1 MTFLS
6 YSTPPKLDHSKYA
19 AMGWPRYLWMKIKL
33 MRLLFVLP
41 FEILV
46 SPLVAR
52 SKAKSFKRVVGD
64 TLFRFVTDTLP
75 DVELQYFLG
84 TSVGIYSE
92 WARKEK
98 LPITIDE
105 LQGEGKLLWIGPKRT
120 EKVILF
126 CHGGAYIAPLQNFM
140 LPFWRF
146 IQLELER
153 RGLEVGIAIMSYS
166 VIPVAHFP
174 IPLWQANQAIKH
186 LTYVENVK
194 PSNLQLVG
202 DSAGGNLV
210 SQILSSML
218 HPPFS
223 PPIIPPGTRLRGA
236 YMMSPWISMTG
247 AGSQESNEILPSFIE
262 NDHTDVLS
270 TDSLVR
276 WGSDVL
282 SGLQNPFFDV
292 PFVDPIR
299 APSDWYKGLSDV
311 VERVFVSTGEFECLR
326 DADRVFFKE
335 KIQPWHG
342 KAEFFEL
349 KGGVHNDPFFDFY
362 VGDRPLGARQ
372 KLTPM
377 VLDWVAN
384 GFEDDKGEEN

>member
-1 MTFLS
+1 MIGRHSSAADNTAIFGFAGRDRNDTLIS
-6 YSTPPKLDHSKYA
+6 RCVQWVVPVFTDLLPELVIYPDYMRVAPPKLDNSKYA

-52 SKAKSFKRVVGD
+52 SKTKSFKRVVGD

-105 LQGEGKLLWIGPKRT
+105 LQGEGKLLWIGPKKT

-174 IPLWQANQAIKH
+174 TPLWQANQAIKH
-186 LTYVENVK
+186 LTFVENVK
-194 PSNLQLVG
+194 PSNLQLALTEGLG
-202 DSAGGNLV
+202 DTG
-210 SQILSSML
+210 SS
-218 HPPFS
+218 
-223 PPIIPPGTRLRGA
+223 RGA
-236 YMMSPWISMTG
+236 LEPELTVLNHN
-247 AGSQESNEILPSFIE
+247 GSFSHLAWR
-262 NDHTDVLS
+262 T
-270 TDSLVR
+270 
-276 WGSDVL
+276 
-282 SGLQNPFFDV
+282 
-292 PFVDPIR
+292 
-299 APSDWYKGLSDV
+299 
-311 VERVFVSTGEFECLR
+311 
-326 DADRVFFKE
+326 
-335 KIQPWHG
+335 
-342 KAEFFEL
+342 
-349 KGGVHNDPFFDFY
+349 
-362 VGDRPLGARQ
+362 
-372 KLTPM
+372 
-377 VLDWVAN
+377 
-384 GFEDDKGEEN
+384 

>member
-1 MTFLS
+1 MVLAFILS
-6 YSTPPKLDHSKYA
+6 
-19 AMGWPRYLWMKIKL
+19 
-33 MRLLFVLP
+33 
-41 FEILV
+41 FEILA
-46 SPLVAR
+46 SPFVTR
-52 SKAKSFKRVVGD
+52 SKSKSFRRVVGD
-64 TLFRFVTDTLP
+64 TLFRFVTATFP

-92 WARKEK
+92 WARNKK
-98 LPITIDE
+98 LSVTIDE
-105 LQGEGKLLWIGPKRT
+105 LQGGGKLLWIGPKKT
-120 EKVILF
+120 EKVLLF

-146 IQLELER
+146 IQLELEK

-174 IPLWQANQAIKH
+174 TPLWQASQAIKH
-186 LTYVENVK
+186 LMYVDNVK
-194 PSNLQLVG
+194 PSNLQLFG

-247 AGSQESNEILPSFIE
+247 VGSPKSKEVLPSFTE
-262 NDHTDVLS
+262 NDHCDVLS
-270 TDSLVR
+270 TKSLLR

-282 SGLQNPFFDV
+282 SGLQHPSSDV
-292 PFVDPIR
+292 PYVDPIR
-299 APSDWYKGLSDV
+299 APSDWYKGLQEV
-311 VERVFVSTGEFECLR
+311 VDRVFVSTGEYECLR
-326 DADRVFFKE
+326 DANRMFFE
-335 KIQPWHG
+335 RKIRPCHG
-342 KAEFFEL
+342 NAEFFEL

-362 VGDRPLGARQ
+362 VADGPLGARQ
-372 KLTPM
+372 KLTPII
-377 VLDWVAN
+377 LDWVER
-384 GFEDDKGEEN
+384 GFENSRIR